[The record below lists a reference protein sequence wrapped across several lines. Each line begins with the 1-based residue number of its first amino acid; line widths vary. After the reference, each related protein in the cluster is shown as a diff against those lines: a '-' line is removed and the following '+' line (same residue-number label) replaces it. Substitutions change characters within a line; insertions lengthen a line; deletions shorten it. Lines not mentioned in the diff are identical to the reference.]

1 MKVVRTKLDGVL
13 LIEPRLWRDP
23 RGSFFEAYNQRAFAE
38 AGVHLAFVQDNH
50 STSCRHTLRGLHF
63 QRPPH
68 AQDKLV
74 RVVVGDVFDVAVDLR
89 HGSPTFGRWVGFRL
103 SADRPTAVLIPKGF
117 AHGFCVLSR
126 TAEVLYKCTDFY
138 APECEGGLAWDDPDL
153 GIHWPTQAPLLSD
166 RDRDHPRL
174 RDLPCLFRHD
184 GPE

>member
-1 MKVVRTKLDGVL
+1 MEILNTDLSGVL
-13 LIEPRLWRDP
+13 LLEAPRFGDD
-23 RGSFFEAYNQRAFAE
+23 RGFFSETFRGTWFPDLQ
-38 AGVHLAFVQDNH
+38 FVQDNH